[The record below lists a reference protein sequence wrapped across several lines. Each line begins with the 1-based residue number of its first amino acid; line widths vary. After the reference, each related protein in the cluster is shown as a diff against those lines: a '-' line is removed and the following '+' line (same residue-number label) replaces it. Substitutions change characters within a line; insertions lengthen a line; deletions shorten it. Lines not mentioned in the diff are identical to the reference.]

1 MKYYYTLLLICASF
15 FLLKSNDENAT
26 KDTVFST
33 VKEDAIRIAI
43 PTWDELKNRE
53 YDLKEFGLLSNEK
66 STLFIKVFMAKIK
79 YIKRHVNDDGF
90 IAKNNI
96 PLNPQTKKIDE
107 KQMLENIKQEVLLLL
122 GFSASDIFDPNGKTN
137 QFFTK

>member
-1 MKYYYTLLLICASF
+1 MKYYYTLILICASF
-15 FLLKSNDENAT
+15 FLLKSNDEPVLKNPVSAT
-26 KDTVFST
+26 VN
-33 VKEDAIRIAI
+33 EEAIRTAV
-43 PTWDELKNRE
+43 PTWDELKNRD

-122 GFSASDIFDPNGKTN
+122 GFSVTDIFDPNGKTN

>member
-1 MKYYYTLLLICASF
+1 MKYYYTLLLIFACF
-15 FLLKSNDENAT
+15 FLVKSNDETAIKN
-26 KDTVFST
+26 KVFST
-33 VKEDAIRIAI
+33 VNEDAIRIAV

-66 STLFIKVFMAKIK
+66 ATLFIKVFMAKIK

-122 GFSASDIFDPNGKTN
+122 GFSATDIFYPNGKTN

>member
-1 MKYYYTLLLICASF
+1 MKYYYTLILICASF
-15 FLLKSNDENAT
+15 FLLKSNDEPVLKNPVST
-26 KDTVFST
+26 TVN
-33 VKEDAIRIAI
+33 EEAIRTAV
-43 PTWDELKNRE
+43 PTWDELKNRD

-122 GFSASDIFDPNGKTN
+122 GFSVTDIFDPNGKTN